1 MLISHSIIPGFLI
14 IIIGIIFPYRI
25 IIFSG
30 MAYIIHILI
39 DTFDWGTNV
48 FYFPKRQVGLKL
60 LISKEEFDNISQYL
74 SNYKRPESFFDV
86 KYYKN
91 KFCLAIEVILFILMF
106 ISLLMFALQFFL
118 VILIYFPFLI
128 FHLQRHFHLK
138 KVEAS
143 LP

>member
-1 MLISHSIIPGFLI
+1 
-14 IIIGIIFPYRI
+14 
-25 IIFSG
+25 

-60 LISKEEFDNISQYL
+60 LITKEEFDNISLYL

-86 KYYKN
+86 KYYNN
-91 KFCLAIEVILFILMF
+91 KFCLAIEVVLFVLMF
-106 ISLLMFALQFFL
+106 FSLLMFAYQFFL
-118 VILIYFPFLI
+118 IILIYFPFLI

-138 KVEAS
+138 NVEAN
-143 LP
+143 